1 MNISD
6 VGAMASNMALSR
18 VGSSIS
24 TGVLK
29 DAENLQED
37 LVARLFGSMGIGNSV
52 DAYA

>member
-1 MNISD
+1 MD
-6 VGAMASNMALSR
+6 VGAISTSMALSNTA
-18 VGSSIS
+18 SSVTI
-24 TGVLK
+24 GVMR

>member
-1 MNISD
+1 MD
-6 VGAMASNMALSR
+6 VGAIATSMALSNTA
-18 VGSSIS
+18 SSVTI
-24 TGVLK
+24 GVMR

>member
-1 MNISD
+1 MNLGD
-6 VGAMASNMALSR
+6 VGAIASSMALSR
-18 VGSSIS
+18 AGSSIS
-24 TGVLK
+24 IGVLK